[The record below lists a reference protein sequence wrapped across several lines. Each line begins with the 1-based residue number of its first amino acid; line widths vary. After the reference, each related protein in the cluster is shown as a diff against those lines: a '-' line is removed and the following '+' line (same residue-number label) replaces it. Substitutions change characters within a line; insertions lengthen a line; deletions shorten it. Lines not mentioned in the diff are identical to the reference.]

1 MQELFSILTDAGSTA
16 VLIIYLIYRDKTF
29 ISRLDNTLTK
39 IETYLALKT
48 KKEGEKEHTDEQY
61 LYDLINDKKVI

>member
-1 MQELFSILTDAGSTA
+1 MQELLSILTDAGSTA
-16 VLIIYLIYRDKTF
+16 VLIIYLIYRDKAF

-48 KKEGEKEHTDEQY
+48 QKEGEKEHTDEQY

>member
-48 KKEGEKEHTDEQY
+48 KKEGETHYNDEQY
-61 LYDLINDKKVI
+61 LHDIITDRKVI